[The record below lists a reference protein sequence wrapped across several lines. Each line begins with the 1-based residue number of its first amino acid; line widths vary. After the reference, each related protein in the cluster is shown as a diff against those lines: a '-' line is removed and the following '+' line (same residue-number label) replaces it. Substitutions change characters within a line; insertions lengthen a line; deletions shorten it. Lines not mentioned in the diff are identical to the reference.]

1 MAGVALMLRIIF
13 CGSGGRRAIS
23 CLLQIRKVSRRS
35 ELNCSW
41 EEAQIQFSGRREL
54 EISHQVGYRTALQE
68 SDREPQPAFLNINY
82 ILGGRLARLVRSPRS
97 NIRKAP
103 VLFADPAS

>member
-54 EISHQVGYRTALQE
+54 EILIKSVLEPHFRSRTE
-68 SDREPQPAFLNINY
+68 NP
-82 ILGGRLARLVRSPRS
+82 SPRTGA
-97 NIRKAP
+97 RDH
-103 VLFADPAS
+103 ADPCLCDLQCQVHP

>member
-23 CLLQIRKVSRRS
+23 CLLQIRKVPRRS
-35 ELNCSW
+35 ELDCLW

-54 EISHQVGYRTALQE
+54 EILIKSVLEPHFRSRTE
-68 SDREPQPAFLNINY
+68 NP
-82 ILGGRLARLVRSPRS
+82 SPHS
-97 NIRKAP
+97 
-103 VLFADPAS
+103 